1 MSHVQGYTA
10 SFQNLLSLV
19 KTLKI
24 IGFRKLIIEK
34 KKLENTISSI
44 HLVILNFIRPFS
56 ISWNGY
62 KYNLVSETDLLFS
75 SSQLTDQF
83 FKIYTMNVITQQSS
97 NFAFQFCLFS
107 EKIKSK
113 NLQISRFFEF
123 EKNIFIK
130 KN

>member
-44 HLVILNFIRPFS
+44 HLVILNFTRPFS